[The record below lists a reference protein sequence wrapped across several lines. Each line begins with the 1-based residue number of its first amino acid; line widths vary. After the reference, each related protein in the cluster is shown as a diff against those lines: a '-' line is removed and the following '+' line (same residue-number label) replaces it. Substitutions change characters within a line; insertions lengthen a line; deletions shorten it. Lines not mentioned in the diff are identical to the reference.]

1 MVYQHVTVGAL
12 EDGSKEVLVIGNDV
26 VIGAGAALIG
36 SIKIGD
42 GAKVGAGAVVLK
54 DVPAGATAVGVPAK
68 ILGARA

>member
-12 EDGSKEVLVIGNDV
+12 EDGSKEVPVIGNDV